1 MKKMGLGIL
10 GLIILVVMASGCIGT
25 GSGKVVNQTRDV
37 SGFSQISTNGDIN
50 LFVKQGTN
58 ESLVI
63 EAENNVIPNIK
74 TTVSNGR
81 LTIDQGLG
89 QTTVMPTKPVN
100 VYVTVKDLSSVDSSG
115 SGSVEADKLNVNSL
129 NVGITGSGKDNLRAL
144 TANNLKVVISGSGS
158 VTAAGK
164 VNSQD
169 VTITGSG
176 EYNGSNLT
184 SNTTSVNISGSGKA
198 IVYALQQLSIIISGS
213 GEVNYLG
220 NPKLTQQISG
230 SGKVTST
237 T

>member
-115 SGSVEADKLNVNSL
+115 SGYVETDKLNVNSL
-129 NVGITGSGKDNLRAL
+129 SLSISGSGNDTINGL
-144 TANNLKVVISGSGS
+144 TANTLKVVISGSGS

-164 VNSQD
+164 ANSQD
-169 VTITGSG
+169 VTISGSG

-184 SNTTSVNISGSGKA
+184 SNTASVNINGSGKA

-230 SGKVTST
+230 SGKVTNI
-237 T
+237 